1 MTPAPGLETARD
13 PAEGPRAGSTDGSRV
28 SSRFHEAEVESR
40 WEAAPAV
47 VLVIGLQLVLAL
59 VSEQKGWELWGL
71 PWWVW
76 LTSVTPEVVL
86 LGALAFSRPRHQLE
100 QLGHRRTAA
109 VGLLAIISV
118 SNALAL
124 VTLVGSLLSGQ
135 EKSGPELLL
144 KGLTIWGTNVIVF
157 GLWFW
162 GLDRGGPIERC
173 APKPPPP
180 DFQFPQLENPQL
192 AEPDWHPRLVDYLY
206 LSFTNSIAFS
216 PTDAMPLTRRAKL
229 LMLTGSSVS
238 AIVVLLVAARSVNI
252 FK

>member
-1 MTPAPGLETARD
+1 
-13 PAEGPRAGSTDGSRV
+13 
-28 SSRFHEAEVESR
+28 
-40 WEAAPAV
+40 
-47 VLVIGLQLVLAL
+47 
-59 VSEQKGWELWGL
+59 
-71 PWWVW
+71 
-76 LTSVTPEVVL
+76 
-86 LGALAFSRPRHQLE
+86 
-100 QLGHRRTAA
+100 
-109 VGLLAIISV
+109 
-118 SNALAL
+118 
-124 VTLVGSLLSGQ
+124 
-135 EKSGPELLL
+135 
-144 KGLTIWGTNVIVF
+144 VIVF

-162 GLDRGGPIERC
+162 GIDRGGPIERC